1 MKDFFISY
9 NKADKTWAEWIAWKL
24 EQAGYTVIIQAWD
37 FRPGGNFVLEMQNAL
52 KTTNKMVMVL
62 SDDYLKSSF
71 TAAEWSAVFATDP
84 EEKKR
89 KLVPVRV
96 HECKPE
102 GLLAPLIYVDI
113 VGLSESDAEAAL
125 LGAFADRAKPQQ
137 APKFPGAGERAAEK
151 AAGKGQPQP
160 AAFPGKAEGPGLI
173 ETVMAKTAIEAAPAG
188 LPVSIRERLQLNSD
202 LNAMAPGQFNMII
215 FALNP
220 PPGLIPPMPAAQ
232 ADRASALLGWAE
244 SPTGCGLRMVVE
256 VLKQVTNPQ

>member
-125 LGAFADRAKPQQ
+125 LGAFADRGKPQQ
-137 APKFPGAGERAAEK
+137 APKFPGEK
-151 AAGKGQPQP
+151 SGDRKDQPLP
-160 AAFPGKAEGPGLI
+160 AAFPGKTEGPGRI
-173 ETVMAKTAIEAAPAG
+173 ETVSVQAVTEAVPAG
-188 LPVSIRERLQLNSD
+188 LPVSVREKIQLNSD

-215 FALNP
+215 FALSP

-232 ADRASALLGWAE
+232 ADRTSALLGWAE
-244 SPTGCGLRMVVE
+244 SPTGCGLRMILE
-256 VLKQVTNPQ
+256 VLKQVTNPR